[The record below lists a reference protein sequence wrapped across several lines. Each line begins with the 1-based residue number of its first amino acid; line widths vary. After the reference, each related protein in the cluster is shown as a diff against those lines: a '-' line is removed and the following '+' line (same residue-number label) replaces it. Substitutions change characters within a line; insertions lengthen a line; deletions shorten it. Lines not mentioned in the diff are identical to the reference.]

1 MNVIIFLKNFWL
13 DFFSRY
19 HKRLIK
25 NASYETPLSTILH
38 LSFTQAIN
46 FNTISVVLLHFIFN
60 VSFNFIILF
69 IPIFILF
76 IINCYYYYK
85 LDLQQRKEIIE
96 RKLKYSKYIYDIYDL
111 LSTVLFVII
120 LIIASKYR

>member
-1 MNVIIFLKNFWL
+1 MNIIIFLKNFWL
-13 DFFSRY
+13 DFFARY

-25 NASYETPLSTILH
+25 NASYETPISTILH
-38 LSFTQAIN
+38 LSSTQAIN

-60 VSFNFIILF
+60 VSLNFIILF

-76 IINCYYYYK
+76 IINSYYYYK
-85 LDLQQRKEIIE
+85 LDLQQREEIIE
-96 RKLKYSKYIYDIYDL
+96 RKLKYNKYIYDIYDV
-111 LSTVLFVII
+111 LSTVFFVII

>member
-1 MNVIIFLKNFWL
+1 MNIIIFLKNFWL
-13 DFFSRY
+13 DFFARY

-25 NASYETPLSTILH
+25 NASYETPISTILH

-60 VSFNFIILF
+60 VSLNFIILF

-76 IINCYYYYK
+76 IINSYYYYK
-85 LDLQQRKEIIE
+85 LDLQQREEIIE
-96 RKLKYSKYIYDIYDL
+96 RKLKYNKYIYDIYDV
-111 LSTVLFVII
+111 LSTVFFVII